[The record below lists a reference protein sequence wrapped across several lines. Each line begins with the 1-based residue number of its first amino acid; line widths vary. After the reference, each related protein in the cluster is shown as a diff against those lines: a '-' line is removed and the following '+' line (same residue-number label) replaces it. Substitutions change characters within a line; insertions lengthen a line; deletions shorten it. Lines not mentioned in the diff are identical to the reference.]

1 MSQLP
6 KKKRVLVVAPT
17 PFFTDRGTPI
27 RILEEIRAMV
37 ARGYHIDV
45 LTYPIGDRPES
56 LPDSVRIFRCLNIT
70 PWYKKRDAGPS
81 IEKLLLDLAIHFSLT
96 RLRMIEHYDV
106 IHAHLHEGVAIA
118 GKTQLISWLLG
129 KPTLLIGDLHGSL
142 YQEVRES
149 GFTRSSWIL
158 RCVAFAE
165 RLIERIPATVVTS
178 SEKNT
183 KRIQQHRRKQTT
195 TLLDGVLPTTH
206 TLTKNEARKTL
217 GIDDR
222 GQYIAV
228 YTGGFGKEK
237 GIDLLM
243 QTVEESLSQHDALDW
258 VLAGNMTTKQHAE
271 YTKRFDATGRVHLI
285 KELSYTNLPVVLA
298 AADFGIDPKPQN
310 SEQASG
316 KMMNYA
322 GAGVI
327 PVQLSSE
334 PDLLEQLVRDA
345 VLREKKYAET
355 QEFASTHSWE
365 ITTAPLIDIY
375 ENNHRPL

>member
-1 MSQLP
+1 MSPLP
-6 KKKRVLVVAPT
+6 KKKRILVVAPT

-45 LTYPIGDRPES
+45 LTYPLGDRPES

-81 IEKLLLDLAIHFSLT
+81 IEKLLLDGAMQFSLT
-96 RLRMIEHYDV
+96 RLRITERYDV

-118 GKTQLISWLLG
+118 EKTQVISWLLG
-129 KPTLLIGDLHGSL
+129 KRTLLIGDLHGSL
-142 YQEVRES
+142 YQEVHES
-149 GFTRSSWIL
+149 DFVKSRLLL
-158 RCVAFAE
+158 RFIALAE
-165 RLIERIPATVVTS
+165 RWLERVPAVIVTS

-183 KRIQQHRRKQTT
+183 ERIKRDRTKKTI

-237 GIDLLM
+237 GIEFLM
-243 QTVEESLSQHDALDW
+243 QTVEQSLSQHDALDW
-258 VLAGNMTTKQHAE
+258 ILAGNMTTEQHAE
-271 YTKRFDATGRVHLI
+271 YTKRFGATGRVHLI

-334 PDLLEQLVRDA
+334 PGLLEQLVRDA
-345 VLREKKYAET
+345 ALREKKYAET

-365 ITTAPLIDIY
+365 ITTAPFIDIY